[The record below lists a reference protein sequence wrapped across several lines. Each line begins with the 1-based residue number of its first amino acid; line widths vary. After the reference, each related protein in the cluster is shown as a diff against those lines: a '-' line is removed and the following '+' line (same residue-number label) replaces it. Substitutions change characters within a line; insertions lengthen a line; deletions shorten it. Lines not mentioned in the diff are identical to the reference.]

1 MTIPDNQRVKRELL
15 LRTLFPLMPAAAHV
29 RLVELLEEVELEAGS
44 IAFKVGDLPDHFL
57 FLLEGRVALESETLR
72 GIEFSGVSVVG
83 VVDAIL
89 DRPRQRACRA
99 LEASKALRIR
109 SADWFDLLED
119 NAEVA
124 RAGIRNFASQLHRL
138 WQELSARLP
147 RHSEPPPGIVP
158 SALSTYDKILVLR
171 QASFLRRAGM
181 QAIASLA
188 AIADTEVLQ
197 TGEPLFEVGNGG
209 EDFFV
214 VTTGLIQLSN
224 GSGLHFT
231 HDAGDVVGGPAAFC
245 NALPNYAATA
255 LTPSVVLRIPQQEFY
270 DQAEEHGR
278 LLRGTL
284 AYLALELEVLQAA
297 SSSPLGVG
305 EESSKTAAPRAD

>member
-1 MTIPDNQRVKRELL
+1 MSVADSERVKRELL
-15 LRTLFPLMPAAAHV
+15 LRSLFPLMPAAAHV
-29 RLVELLEEVELEAGS
+29 RLIELLEDVDLAPGTL
-44 IAFKVGDLPDHFL
+44 AFAAGDLPEHFL
-57 FLLEGRVALESETLR
+57 FLIEGRVALEGESMRT
-72 GIEFSGVSVVG
+72 IEFSGVSVVG

-89 DRPRQRACRA
+89 DRPRPRSCRA
-99 LEASKALRIR
+99 LEPSKALRIR

-124 RAGIRNFASQLHRL
+124 RAGIRNFASQLHGL
-138 WQELSARLP
+138 WRDLAPRLP

-158 SALSTYDKILVLR
+158 STLENYDKILALR

-188 AIADTEVLQ
+188 AVAETEVLQ
-197 TGEPLFEVGNGG
+197 AGQSLFQVENSG

-214 VTTGLIQLSN
+214 VAAGLIELTN
-224 GSGLHFT
+224 GAGFHFT

-245 NALPNYAATA
+245 SALPNYAATA
-255 LTPSVVLRIPQQEFY
+255 VAPSLVLRIPQQEFY

-284 AYLALELEVLQAA
+284 AYLALELEALQAA
-297 SSSPLGVG
+297 NSSP
-305 EESSKTAAPRAD
+305 

>member
-1 MTIPDNQRVKRELL
+1 VTIGDGQRVKRELL
-15 LRTLFPLMPAAAHV
+15 LRSLFPSMPAAAHV
-29 RLVELLEEVELEAGS
+29 RLIELLEDLDLAPGEL
-44 IAFKVGDLPDHFL
+44 AFKEGDLPDHFL
-57 FLLEGRVALESETLR
+57 FLTEGRVALESEDLQS
-72 GIEFSGVSVVG
+72 IEFSGFSVVG

-119 NAEVA
+119 NAEIA
-124 RAGIRNFASQLHRL
+124 RAAIKNFAAQLHVL
-138 WQELSARLP
+138 WQDLAPRLP

-158 SALSTYDKILVLR
+158 SALETYDKILALR
-171 QASFLRRAGM
+171 QASFVRRAGM

-188 AIADTEVLQ
+188 AIAETEVLKA
-197 TGEPLFEVGNGG
+197 GESLFEVGNGG

-214 VTTGLIQLSN
+214 VAAGLIELSH
-224 GSGLHFT
+224 GSGFHFT
-231 HDAGDVVGGPAAFC
+231 HDAGDVVGGSAAFC
-245 NALPNYAATA
+245 NALPGYAAVA
-255 LTPSVVLRIPQQEFY
+255 MAPSIVLRIPQQEFY

-284 AYLALELEVLQAA
+284 AYLASDLESLQTA
-297 SSSPLGVG
+297 SSS
-305 EESSKTAAPRAD
+305 

>member
-1 MTIPDNQRVKRELL
+1 MSVADSQRVKRELL
-15 LRTLFPLMPAAAHV
+15 LRSLFPLMPAAAHV
-29 RLVELLEEVELEAGS
+29 RLIELLEDVELAEGTL
-44 IAFKVGDLPDHFL
+44 AFAVGDLPDHFL
-57 FLLEGRVALESETLR
+57 FLIEGRVALEGESMR
-72 GIEFSGVSVVG
+72 SIEFSGTSVVG

-89 DRPRQRACRA
+89 DRPRLRACRA

-124 RAGIRNFASQLHRL
+124 RAGIRNFASQLHGL
-138 WQELSARLP
+138 WQDLAPRLP

-158 SALSTYDKILVLR
+158 STLENYDKILALR

-188 AIADTEVLQ
+188 AVAETEVLRPGQ
-197 TGEPLFEVGNGG
+197 SLFQVGNSG

-214 VTTGLIQLSN
+214 VAAGLIELSN
-224 GSGLHFT
+224 GAGFHFT
-231 HDAGDVVGGPAAFC
+231 HDTGDVVGGPAAFC
-245 NALPNYAATA
+245 SALPNYAATA
-255 LTPSVVLRIPQQEFY
+255 VGPSLVLRIPQQEFY

-284 AYLALELEVLQAA
+284 AYLALELEALQAA
-297 SSSPLGVG
+297 
-305 EESSKTAAPRAD
+305 T

>member
-1 MTIPDNQRVKRELL
+1 VSVADSQRVKRELL
-15 LRTLFPLMPAAAHV
+15 LRSLFPLMPAAAHV
-29 RLVELLEEVELEAGS
+29 RLIELLEDVELAEGTL
-44 IAFKVGDLPDHFL
+44 AFAVGDLPDHFL
-57 FLLEGRVALESETLR
+57 FLIEGRVALEGESMR
-72 GIEFSGVSVVG
+72 SIEFSGTSVVG

-89 DRPRQRACRA
+89 DRPRLRACRA

-124 RAGIRNFASQLHRL
+124 RAGIRNFASQLHGL
-138 WQELSARLP
+138 WQDLAPRLP

-158 SALSTYDKILVLR
+158 STLENYDKILALR

-188 AIADTEVLQ
+188 AVAETEVLRPGQ
-197 TGEPLFEVGNGG
+197 SLFQVGNSG

-214 VTTGLIQLSN
+214 VAAGLIELSN
-224 GSGLHFT
+224 GAGFHFT
-231 HDAGDVVGGPAAFC
+231 HDTGDVVGGPAAFC
-245 NALPNYAATA
+245 SALPNYAATA
-255 LTPSVVLRIPQQEFY
+255 VGPSLVLRIPQQEFY

-284 AYLALELEVLQAA
+284 AYLALELEALQAA
-297 SSSPLGVG
+297 
-305 EESSKTAAPRAD
+305 T

>member
-1 MTIPDNQRVKRELL
+1 VTVADGQRVKRELL
-15 LRTLFPLMPAAAHV
+15 LRSLFPTMPAAAHG
-29 RLVELLEEVELEAGS
+29 RFIELLDDLDLAAGEF
-44 IAFKVGDLPDHFL
+44 AFRLGDPPDRFL
-57 FLLEGRVALESETLR
+57 FLTEGRVALETDGMQSV
-72 GIEFSGVSVVG
+72 EFSGFAVVG
-83 VVDAIL
+83 VVDAVL

-99 LEASKALRIR
+99 LEASKALVIR

-119 NAEVA
+119 NAEIA
-124 RAGIRNFASQLHRL
+124 RAAIKNFATQLHRL
-138 WQELSARLP
+138 WQELATRLP

-158 SALSTYDKILVLR
+158 SALDTYEKILALR

-188 AIADTEVLQ
+188 AIAETEALEAGQ
-197 TGEPLFEVGNGG
+197 TLFEVGNGG

-214 VTTGLIQLSN
+214 VTAGLIELSH
-224 GSGLHFT
+224 GSGFHFT

-245 NALPNYAATA
+245 NALPSYAAVA
-255 LTPSVVLRIPQQEFY
+255 LAPSVVLRIPQQEFY

-284 AYLALELEVLQAA
+284 AFLATELEALQAA
-297 SSSPLGVG
+297 SSGS
-305 EESSKTAAPRAD
+305 